1 MCPRHMRITVK
12 KNINL
17 KLAVDVGALL
27 RYNSPEYNGVMFT
40 LATILE
46 FASHKLQMSVL

>member
-1 MCPRHMRITVK
+1 MKITSK

-17 KLAVDVGALL
+17 KLAVDVAALV
-27 RYNSPEYNGVMFT
+27 RYNGPGHNGVMFT